1 GGHFSVTL
9 PVKHRSEFTGGNIS
23 QYPGRLEAHG
33 SQLVD
38 ANGEVVLLK
47 GLMPPDPARL
57 RSDGD
62 FGQKLIA
69 EMAGTGANVI
79 RIPVHP
85 ENWVRDPDYLWRYLD
100 PIVAW
105 AGEADLYVIVDWHY
119 IGNVASGAGPQ
130 MPDLEEKPMDLTLAF
145 WRSTARYFRETPNV
159 IFEIFNEP
167 QSIAAAEWHSSAT
180 AIVRAIREQGADQ
193 LVIVGGLEY
202 GKDLSWVLE
211 HPIEDDNIAYA
222 SHVYPAHSH
231 SSWPHWFGEVS
242 GRYPVVI
249 TEWGFMDDNG
259 DAAQSYLVGDPAT
272 YGDPFLS
279 YLRDHQIG
287 WVACWYDDQ
296 WLPAMFTDGRQGYT
310 RYGEFVLQQLQEEK

>member
-1 GGHFSVTL
+1 MKKTLRNVGMVVLGLLGACILLSIVLSLSGGHFSVTL

-38 ANGEVVLLK
+38 ANGEAVLLK
-47 GLMPPDPARL
+47 GLMPPGPARL

-119 IGNVASGAGPQ
+119 IGNVATGAGQQ

-202 GKDLSWVLE
+202 GKDLS
-211 HPIEDDNIAYA
+211 
-222 SHVYPAHSH
+222 
-231 SSWPHWFGEVS
+231 
-242 GRYPVVI
+242 
-249 TEWGFMDDNG
+249 
-259 DAAQSYLVGDPAT
+259 
-272 YGDPFLS
+272 
-279 YLRDHQIG
+279 
-287 WVACWYDDQ
+287 
-296 WLPAMFTDGRQGYT
+296 
-310 RYGEFVLQQLQEEK
+310 